1 MKYAEVCL
9 FYFKNC
15 RRGGLAVFWFKNLE
29 GELWGFSPTP
39 PSVMLHYHLALSF
52 TREAIDESYGVVGIG
67 VEKAQMNF
75 KQLSSNRNFFG

>member
-1 MKYAEVCL
+1 
-9 FYFKNC
+9 
-15 RRGGLAVFWFKNLE
+15 
-29 GELWGFSPTP
+29 
-39 PSVMLHYHLALSF
+39 MLHYHLALSF